1 VVRITG
7 VAHRFRGTLS
17 GRHRGGR
24 WRREKSSG
32 EYNPD
37 VLIPRYPSIQKK
49 LPKCSGD
56 YSRRPKETSEGAG
69 AHMAR
74 DRGHA
79 TGKIYKWV
87 NNF

>member
-1 VVRITG
+1 MVRITG
-7 VAHRFRGTLS
+7 VAHRFRDITLRAS
-17 GRHRGGR
+17 P
-24 WRREKSSG
+24 RRPAGVEKNRLR
-32 EYNPD
+32 EYNSD

-49 LPKCSGD
+49 LRKCSGD

-79 TGKIYKWV
+79 TGKNI
-87 NNF
+87 